1 MVMNILKM
9 VYILDY
15 YNQKNQVL
23 IMFDL
28 QMMDLEVLSKMEN
41 SDNNMIH

>member
-1 MVMNILKM
+1 M

-15 YNQKNQVL
+15 YNQKNQEL